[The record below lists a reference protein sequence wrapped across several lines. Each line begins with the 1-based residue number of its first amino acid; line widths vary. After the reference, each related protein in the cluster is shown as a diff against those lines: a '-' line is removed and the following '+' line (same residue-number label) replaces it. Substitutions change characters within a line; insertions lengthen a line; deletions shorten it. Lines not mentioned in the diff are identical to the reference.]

1 MISSLYLYGA
11 LSVVV
16 ALAFVIVPFIRKQQ
30 TKQLPSNNN
39 LLIQAYKQR
48 LEELNE
54 EIATGKLSESDHQA
68 AVIEQKRRLLIELSP
83 QTSLSDSGNKT
94 TLGVSAVLFMVSF
107 VAIFYYMTGNLG
119 LLNQWQQA
127 KDALPDLGKRAVLN
141 QGEPLSNNELQQ
153 FALALRTKLAEQGDD
168 EIAWLLLGRVVMSL
182 NDFEMGAQAFEK
194 VLKINPNSVNGLVSY
209 AQALLIE
216 GSEGSINKAAKHLS
230 KVLQLEPT
238 NRDAISMLALIA
250 YERGDW
256 QEAKAAFELVLARL
270 KETDAGYV
278 AVKARIAEIDEKL
291 KSANNLQQNAAL
303 QGPAISVTI
312 ELADELKQ
320 AVPQNA
326 VLFVFAKAV
335 AGPPMP
341 VAVVKLA
348 DFNFP
353 QTVVLSDANAMVDGL
368 NLSSTPSIKLVAR
381 VSRDENVAAAEGELQ
396 GESAELVVSDTQQ
409 YVLKINQRL

>member
-1 MISSLYLYGA
+1 MISSLYLYGVLA
-11 LSVVV
+11 IVV
-16 ALAFVIVPFIRKQQ
+16 ALAFVVVPFLRKPKVQ
-30 TKQLPSNNN
+30 QLPSNNN

-54 EIATGKLSESDHQA
+54 EIVTGKLSESDHHA
-68 AVIEQKRRLLIELSP
+68 AVVEQKRRLLVELSP
-83 QTSLSDSGNKT
+83 QTALSDAKNKT
-94 TLGVSAVLFMVSF
+94 TLGASAVLFMVSF
-107 VAIFYYMTGNLG
+107 VAIFYYMTGNLS

-127 KDALPDLGKRAVLN
+127 KEALPELGKRAVLN

-182 NDFEMGAQAFEK
+182 NDIEMGTQAFEK
-194 VLKINPNSVNGLVSY
+194 VIKINPNSVNGLVSY
-209 AQALLIE
+209 SQALLIE
-216 GSEGSINKAAKHLS
+216 GSEGSINKAAKYLS

-256 QEAKAAFELVLARL
+256 AEAKAAFELVLATL
-270 KETDAGYV
+270 NETDPGYV
-278 AVKARIAEIDEKL
+278 AVKARIAEIDEQL
-291 KSANNLQQNAAL
+291 KSANNLQQNEAL
-303 QGPAISVTI
+303 QGPSISVTI
-312 ELADELKQ
+312 EISDELKT
-320 AVPQNA
+320 AVPENA

-335 AGPPMP
+335 SGPPMP
-341 VAVVKLA
+341 VAVVKLTE
-348 DFNFP
+348 FTLP
-353 QTVVLSDANAMVDGL
+353 QTLILSDSNAMVEGL

-381 VSRDENVAAAEGELQ
+381 ISQDENVAAAEGELQ
-396 GESAELVVSDTQQ
+396 GESAALKVSETQT